1 MKVLEWKWDGKCMDF
16 IVGLAH
22 TQRDYDSIL
31 VVIVH
36 LIKVVHFI
44 PVKTTDTSALL
55 AMLYVTYSVLTWY
68 L

>member
-1 MKVLEWKWDGKCMDF
+1 MDLT
-16 IVGLAH
+16 VGLAH

-44 PVKTTDTSALL
+44 PIKTTYTGALL
-55 AMLYVTYSVLTWY
+55 AMLYVTDSVLTWY